1 MQVTRSFIPN
11 LFTLANL
18 FSGFTAL
25 VYISMGDY
33 HRAAAFILFAAV
45 FDMLD
50 GIVAR
55 LFKATSELGAE
66 LDSLCDA
73 VSFGVAPA
81 YMLYHIYFYHLG
93 PMGILLSSLPALAG
107 VLRLARFNVMTV
119 NFEDKDYFTGM
130 PIPSAALTIISYIIF
145 YHLKPEFSYETKK
158 ILIYIVTFLASAAMV
173 SKIKFDNLPRP
184 SKKSFKKR
192 PIAAIVFILGLI
204 AAIYSKGKLVFPFM
218 IFYIVISGI
227 RHFIVWLKTSTEAT
241 DEFDETED
249 FDESQ
254 YNL

>member
-1 MQVTRSFIPN
+1 MRITRSFIPN

-55 LFKATSELGAE
+55 IFRATSELGAE

-81 YMLYHIYFYHLG
+81 YMLYHLYFYQLG
-93 PMGILLSSLPALAG
+93 QMGILLASLPALAG

-119 NFEDKDYFTGM
+119 SFDDKEYFTGM
-130 PIPSAALTIISYIIF
+130 PIPAAALTIVSYVIF
-145 YHLKPEFSYETKK
+145 FHLKPDIPYDYKT
-158 ILIYIVTFLASAAMV
+158 ILIYAVTFLASASMV

-184 SKKSFKKR
+184 TKKSFKKR
-192 PIAAIVFILGLI
+192 PIASIIFIIGF
-204 AAIYSKGKLVFPFM
+204 AASIITKGRFVFPFM
-218 IFYIVISGI
+218 LFYIFLSSI
-227 RHFIVWLKTSTEAT
+227 RHFIIWIKETREAV